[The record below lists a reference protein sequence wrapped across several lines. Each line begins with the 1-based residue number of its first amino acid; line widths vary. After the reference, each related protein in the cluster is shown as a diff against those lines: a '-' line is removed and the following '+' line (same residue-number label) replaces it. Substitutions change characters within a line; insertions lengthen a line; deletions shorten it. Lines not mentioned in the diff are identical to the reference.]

1 MKIECIKDKLIEAIV
16 KADRLTGKNLSLPIL
31 SCVNIKAD
39 KNSLL
44 VRATNLDCGIEI
56 RIPAKVE
63 AEGEIAL
70 QGGVITSLLSGL
82 SKEKN
87 VSLEL
92 KDGNV
97 LISTASNR
105 TLIKA
110 FPVEDFPSIPKIDSY
125 KSVDMSPKILL
136 KGLKSVVYSASIS
149 TVKPELASVYV
160 YKDDSDLVFVSTD
173 SFRLAEKR
181 LKIKET
187 IDFPSVIIPAKNVTD
202 IIRSLENSVDDIKV
216 VFDKNQIAFEGKD
229 MYLMSRVIDATFP
242 DYKNIIPKA
251 FVTEVIVLKQDFID
265 SLKTS
270 HIFSDKFNLVNLK
283 ALPSK
288 KTFTIATKNSDV
300 GEYVNSIDSS
310 VSGDD
315 VDINFNYKY
324 ISDCFQS
331 IDADSLSLSIA
342 GMNKPLVIRGVS
354 DKSFLCLVMPMNR

>member
-1 MKIECIKDKLIEAIV
+1 MKIECIKDKLIEAIS

-31 SCVNIKAD
+31 ACVSIKTD

-44 VRATNLDCGIEI
+44 IRATNLDCGIEI
-56 RIPAKVE
+56 RIPAKVD
-63 AEGEIAL
+63 AEGEIAV

-82 SKEKN
+82 IKEKN

-97 LISTASNR
+97 LVSTPSNN
-105 TLIKA
+105 TLIKT
-110 FPVEDFPSIPKIDSY
+110 FPSEDFPTIPKIETY
-125 KSVDMSPKILL
+125 KSVEMSPKTLL
-136 KGLKSVVYSASIS
+136 KGFKSVVYSASIS
-149 TVKPELASVYV
+149 SVKPELASVYV
-160 YKDDSDLVFVSTD
+160 FKDESDLIFVSTD

-181 LKIKET
+181 LKIKDT
-187 IDFPSVIIPAKNVTD
+187 LDFPSVIIPAKNVTD
-202 IIRSLENSVDDIKV
+202 IVRSLESATDDIKV
-216 VFDKNQIAFEGKD
+216 IFDKNQIAFEGKD

-251 FVTEVIVLKQDFID
+251 FVTEVVVLKQDFID

-288 KTFTIATKNSDV
+288 KTFTISTKNSDV

-310 VSGDD
+310 VTGED

-342 GMNKPLVIRGVS
+342 GMNRPLVIRGVS
-354 DKSFLCLVMPMNR
+354 DRSFMCLVMPMNR

>member
-1 MKIECIKDKLIEAIV
+1 MKIECIKDKLIEAIS

-31 SCVNIKAD
+31 ACVSIKTD

-44 VRATNLDCGIEI
+44 IRATNLDCGIEI
-56 RIPAKVE
+56 RIPAKVD
-63 AEGEIAL
+63 AEGEIAV
-70 QGGVITSLLSGL
+70 QGGVMTSLLSGL
-82 SKEKN
+82 IKEKN

-92 KDGNV
+92 RDGNV
-97 LISTASNR
+97 LVSTPSNN
-105 TLIKA
+105 TLIKT
-110 FPVEDFPSIPKIDSY
+110 FPSEDFPTIPKIETY
-125 KSVDMSPKILL
+125 KSVEMSPKTLL
-136 KGLKSVVYSASIS
+136 KGFKSVVYSASVS
-149 TVKPELASVYV
+149 SVKPELASVYV
-160 YKDDSDLVFVSTD
+160 FKDDADLIFVSTD

-187 IDFPSVIIPAKNVTD
+187 LDFPSVIIPAKNVTD
-202 IIRSLENSVDDIKV
+202 IIRSLESATEDIKV
-216 VFDKNQIAFEGKD
+216 IFDKNQIAFEGKD

-242 DYKNIIPKA
+242 DYKNIIPKT
-251 FVTEVIVLKQDFID
+251 FVTEVVVLKQDFID

-288 KTFTIATKNSDV
+288 KTFTISTKNSDV

-310 VSGDD
+310 VTGED

-342 GMNKPLVIRGVS
+342 GMNRPLVIRGVS
-354 DKSFLCLVMPMNR
+354 DKSFMCLVMPMNR

>member
-1 MKIECIKDKLIEAIV
+1 MKIECIKDKLVEAIS

-31 SCVNIKAD
+31 ACVSIKTD

-44 VRATNLDCGIEI
+44 IRATNLDCGIEVI
-56 RIPAKVE
+56 IPAKVDV
-63 AEGEIAL
+63 EGEIAV

-82 SKEKN
+82 IKEKN

-92 KDGNV
+92 KDGNLLV
-97 LISTASNR
+97 STPSNN
-105 TLIKA
+105 TLIKT
-110 FPVEDFPSIPKIDSY
+110 FPSEDFPTIPKIDTY
-125 KSVDMSPKILL
+125 KSVEISPKILL
-136 KGLKSVVYSASIS
+136 KGFKSVVYSASVS

-160 YKDDSDLVFVSTD
+160 FKDGSDLIFVSTD

-202 IIRSLENSVDDIKV
+202 IVRSLESATDDIKV
-216 VFDKNQIAFEGKD
+216 IFDKNQIAFEGKD

-242 DYKNIIPKA
+242 DYKNIIPKT
-251 FVTEVIVLKQDFID
+251 FVTEVIVLKQDFVD

-283 ALPSK
+283 AIPSK
-288 KTFTIATKNSDV
+288 KSFIISTKNSDV

-310 VSGDD
+310 VTGED

-354 DKSFLCLVMPMNR
+354 DKSFMCLVMPMNR

>member
-1 MKIECIKDKLIEAIV
+1 MKIECIKEKLIEAIS
-16 KADRLTGKNLSLPIL
+16 KADKLTGKNLSLPIL
-31 SCVNIKAD
+31 ACVSIKTD

-63 AEGEIAL
+63 SEGEIAV
-70 QGGVITSLLSGL
+70 QGGVVTSLLSGL
-82 SKEKN
+82 SKDKN

-97 LISTASNR
+97 LVSTSSNN

-110 FPVEDFPSIPKIDSY
+110 FSADEFPSIPRIDTY
-125 KSVDMSPKILL
+125 KSIEMSPKILL
-136 KGLKSVVYSASIS
+136 KGFKSVVYSASVS
-149 TVKPELASVYV
+149 SVKPELASVYV
-160 YKDDSDLVFVSTD
+160 YKDDADLVFVSTD

-181 LKIKET
+181 LKIKDSL
-187 IDFPSVIIPAKNVTD
+187 DFPSVIIPAKNVTD
-202 IIRSLENSVDDIKV
+202 IIRSLESAVDDIKV
-216 VFDKNQIAFEGKD
+216 IFDKNQIAFEGRD

-251 FVTEVIVLKQDFID
+251 FVTEVVVLKQDFMD

-270 HIFSDKFNLVNLK
+270 HIFADKFNLVNIK
-283 ALPSK
+283 AIPSK
-288 KTFTIATKNSDV
+288 KLFTISTRNSDV

-310 VSGDD
+310 VTGED